1 MVKQLIQQRMTNINL
16 LLEQKEKIEYF
27 YTIILE
33 AVLNDNKILIC
44 GNSEGVG
51 ISDNLA
57 GLFVSKF
64 KNIKNSIKAISLN
77 SNNSL
82 ITSVAD
88 ETSFDD
94 IYKKQIEN
102 IGKQGDI
109 LIIFSPSGT
118 SRNIIE
124 AIKQAKFQ
132 NLKVVLLTGTIKLDY
147 DIDLIINTYGQ
158 NFEQINEIHNIIGHI
173 ICELIEKNFD

>member
-1 MVKQLIQQRMTNINL
+1 MVKQLIQQRMTNINF
-16 LLEQKEKIEYF
+16 LLEQKEKIEYL

-33 AVLNDNKILIC
+33 AILNDKKILIC
-44 GNSEGVG
+44 GNNEGAG
-51 ISDNLA
+51 ISNNLA
-57 GLFVSKF
+57 SLLVCKF
-64 KNIKNSIKAISLN
+64 KNIKNTIKAISLN

-82 ITSVAD
+82 ITSIAD

-102 IGKQGDI
+102 IGKEGDI

-118 SRNIIE
+118 NRNVIE

-147 DIDLIINTYGQ
+147 DIDLIINTYGE
-158 NFEQINEIHNIIGHI
+158 NFEQINEIHNVVGHVV
-173 ICELIEKNFD
+173 CELIEKNFN